1 MTEAKDERYAIERRQ
16 LIAETPELRVQILTL
31 GRGQEVP
38 WHHHTNVADTFI
50 CLDGPMVVA
59 TKGAEADHELA
70 PGESCTVAPNTAHR
84 VTGKND
90 GRCRFVIVQGIG
102 KYDYIPAAG

>member
-1 MTEAKDERYAIERRQ
+1 MTDTTDERYAIERRQ

-31 GRGQEVP
+31 EHGQEVP
-38 WHHHTNVADTFI
+38 WHYHTNVTDTFI

-59 TKGAEADHELA
+59 TKGAEAPHELA
-70 PGESCTVAPNTAHR
+70 PGEDCTVPPNTPHR
-84 VTGKND
+84 VAGMND